1 MHFNRRN
8 FIAKAGIAA
17 FTLTTLSAFKNKI
30 ANANKK
36 DSVFIHHV
44 FFWLANPDSV
54 DDRAKLIEG
63 LTKLSAVKTIKHFH
77 IGKPANTNRD
87 VIDSSYS
94 ISWLLNFAND
104 ADQTSYQTDPV
115 HLNFV
120 EQYKHLWKK
129 VLVYDSVDI

>member
-30 ANANKK
+30 TKANKK
-36 DSVFIHHV
+36 DNVFIHHV
-44 FFWLANPDSV
+44 FFWLANADSV
-54 DDRAKLIEG
+54 TDRAKLIEG
-63 LTKLSAVKTIKHFH
+63 LSKLTEVKTIKHFH

-104 ADQTSYQTDPV
+104 ADQESYQTDPI
-115 HLNFV
+115 HLSFV

-129 VLVYDSVDI
+129 VVVYDSVAI